1 MRRSEVW
8 WAQLDPPSGQRP
20 VLLLSRDQAY
30 QVREFILIAPLTT
43 RIRRIPT
50 EVPLGPKDGL
60 PKRCVVNLDVL
71 ATISKTI
78 LRQRIATLSPEK
90 EHAVNQALL
99 FALGIEV
106 S

>member
-1 MRRSEVW
+1 MRRGEVW

-20 VLLLSRDQAY
+20 VLLHSRDQAY
-30 QVREFILIAPLTT
+30 QVREFILIAPVTT
-43 RIRRIPT
+43 RMRRIPT

-71 ATISKTI
+71 ATIPKTQ
-78 LRQRIATLSPEK
+78 LRRRITVLSPAK
-90 EHAVNQALL
+90 EQAVNQALL
-99 FALGIEV
+99 FALGIEI

>member
-1 MRRSEVW
+1 MRRGEVW
-8 WAQLDPPSGQRP
+8 WAQFDSPLGRRP
-20 VLLLSRDQAY
+20 VLLLFRDQAY

-71 ATISKTI
+71 ATIPKTI

-90 EHAVNQALL
+90 KHAVDQALL